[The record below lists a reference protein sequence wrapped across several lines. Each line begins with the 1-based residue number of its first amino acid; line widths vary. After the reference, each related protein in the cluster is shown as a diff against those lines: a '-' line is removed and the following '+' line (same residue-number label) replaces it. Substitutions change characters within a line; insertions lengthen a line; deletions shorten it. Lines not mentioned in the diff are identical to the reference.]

1 VTRLSDVLGIS
12 LPLLQAGMGGV
23 AGPELAAEVSN
34 SGAGGILAL
43 YKEAP
48 KAIPDLVTSTSART
62 ERPFGINIIPEVVG
76 HRPASEQ
83 LHAALQ
89 HLPGSSFVTTF
100 GLPDSGFADEV
111 KNANRRL
118 VIQVG
123 TLDDAS
129 AALEL
134 GADVLVLQ
142 GSEAGGHHLGTTPST
157 DLLSDVRRRHPLE
170 ALTVAGGVATGDDLA
185 AAINSGADGALA
197 GTLFVPCDESRAHPA
212 FKAKV
217 LQASAEDTVVTD
229 VFDIG
234 WPHRSHRVLRNT
246 TTEAPRAPAQFI
258 ATTVVAGRR
267 LPVCRYSAAVPTT
280 NTEGRIDLMAMYC
293 GTSCARVTRRAPA
306 ADVVAR
312 LTAEFHAASA
322 PVGS

>member
-1 VTRLSDVLGIS
+1 MTRLSDVLGIG

-48 KAIPDLVTSTSART
+48 EAIPALVQSTSALT

-76 HRPASEQ
+76 HRAASAQ
-83 LHAALQ
+83 LRAALQ
-89 HLPGSSFVTTF
+89 HLPGSGFVTTF
-100 GLPDSGFADEV
+100 GLPDRAFADDV
-111 KNANRRL
+111 KHAKRRL

-123 TLDDAS
+123 ALDDAS

-142 GSEAGGHHLGTTPST
+142 GSEAGGHHLGTTSSA
-157 DLLSDVRRRHPLE
+157 DLLGDVRSRHPLDV
-170 ALTVAGGVATGDDLA
+170 LTVAGGIATGDDLA
-185 AAINSGADGALA
+185 AAINKGADGALA
-197 GTLFVPCDESRAHPA
+197 GTLFVPSDESRAHPD
-212 FKAKV
+212 FKAMV

-258 ATTVVAGRR
+258 ASTIVAGRR
-267 LPVCRYSAAVPTT
+267 VPICRYSAAVPTA

-293 GTSCARVTRRAPA
+293 GTSCARVTRRDRA
-306 ADVVAR
+306 ADIVAR

-322 PVGS
+322 LVGS